1 MMNEKNINF
10 VVENNLCTMCGTC
23 AGICPENAIDMV
35 MNYSKGVYLP
45 VIDESLCNECGL
57 CVQCCPGFKVDINKY
72 RNRKKDEVRIN
83 QLFGAYSSIF
93 RAYSRNN
100 NIRKR
105 GASGGMITS
114 ILSYL
119 FSEELIDA
127 AIVTKMDQN
136 DPIDVVPY
144 IAYNDKDLL
153 LSQKSKYAPTALNT
167 ILRKCLSDEFEGK
180 RLAYVGLPCHIEG
193 LNLAQHLYSK
203 LAKRIVV
210 TLSLF
215 CHHMP
220 SRRATEFLMYK
231 NNIQFENL
239 KHIDYRGNGKPG
251 RLRFLLK
258 DNREIFV
265 HHLHWTYWGC
275 AFLNFFIPVRCWL
288 CYDKTGEMADFSVGD
303 NWQKYKIDM
312 KGAATVI
319 TRSRQAIELLQ
330 NMFQKGYI
338 EKSDMSVE
346 ELIRDQ
352 DLRNVNNISPR
363 LDLWKLLGRKI
374 PLYDNLILK
383 RKIHV
388 KELIPAFRIMICNFH
403 ISFPIIDNIIKIF
416 YTQQIVYKK
425 IKNFKNKVIRKI
437 KSIFK
442 KIKK

>member
-1 MMNEKNINF
+1 MSKKNINF

-23 AGICPENAIDMV
+23 AGICTENAINMEL
-35 MNYSKGVYLP
+35 NYSKGIYVP
-45 VIDESLCNECGL
+45 IIDGFLCNECGL

-72 RNRKKDEVRIN
+72 RINRKDDLQIHP
-83 QLFGAYSSIF
+83 LFGAYNGIF
-93 RAYSRNN
+93 RAYSTNDY
-100 NIRKR
+100 IRKR

-114 ILSYL
+114 ILRYL
-119 FSEELIDA
+119 FSEKLIDA

-144 IAYNDKDLL
+144 IAYNENDLFQ
-153 LSQKSKYAPTALNT
+153 SQKSKYAPTALNT
-167 ILRKCLSDEFEGK
+167 ILKKCLSDECEGK

-193 LNLAQHLYSK
+193 LRLAQQQYLK
-203 LAKRIVV
+203 LTKRIVV

-231 NNIQFENL
+231 NNIQFEDL